1 MIDARSLI
9 AVVLGGGLGSLLR
22 YLVTF
27 AVTQRTGPGF
37 PWSTLLINVT
47 GSLIIGAVAEFG
59 QTRAFGVTPVVRV
72 FLMVGVLGGYTTF
85 SSFSF
90 EMLTLAAER
99 NLPLAFLYASASV
112 TLGFAAAYAG
122 VVLARALVAA
132 H

>member
-1 MIDARSLI
+1 MIDARSLV

-22 YLVTF
+22 YLVAF
-27 AVTQRTGPGF
+27 AVTQRAGPGF
-37 PWSTLLINVT
+37 PWSTLLINIT
-47 GSLIIGAVAEFG
+47 GSFIIGSVAEFS

-85 SSFSF
+85 SSFSY

-99 NLPLAFLYASASV
+99 NVPVAFLYALASV
-112 TLGFAAAYAG
+112 ALGFLAAYAG
-122 VVLARALVAA
+122 VVCARALVAA